1 MDEAFA
7 RVAIVGTSC
16 SGKSTLARQLAPRL
30 GAAHIELDALYWGPN
45 WSAASDTVFRARVE
59 AALSAP
65 RWVCDGN
72 YRAVQ
77 DLVLEKATMVVWLDY
92 GLPLMLWR
100 ALARTLRRVVKRES
114 LYGGNRETLA
124 RAFLSRDSIPLW
136 VLHTHRARRRRY
148 TARFGREDSP
158 WRVVRLRHPG
168 ETARFLETS
177 PLMAPIRD
185 DL

>member
-16 SGKSTLARQLAPRL
+16 SGKTTLARQLAPRL
-30 GAAHIELDALYWGPN
+30 GAARVELDALYWGPN
-45 WSAASDTVFRARVE
+45 WTASSDSTSRSRVE

-92 GLPLMLWR
+92 GFPLVLWR
-100 ALARTLRRVVKRES
+100 ALARTFRRVVKRER
-114 LYGGNRETLA
+114 LYAGNRETFA
-124 RAFLSRDSIPLW
+124 RAFLSRDSILLW
-136 VLHTHRARRRRY
+136 VLHSHHARRRRY
-148 TARFGREDSP
+148 AARFGRGDSP
-158 WRVVRLRHPG
+158 WRVIRLRHPG
-168 ETARFLETS
+168 EATRFLETS
-177 PLMAPIRD
+177 R
-185 DL
+185 